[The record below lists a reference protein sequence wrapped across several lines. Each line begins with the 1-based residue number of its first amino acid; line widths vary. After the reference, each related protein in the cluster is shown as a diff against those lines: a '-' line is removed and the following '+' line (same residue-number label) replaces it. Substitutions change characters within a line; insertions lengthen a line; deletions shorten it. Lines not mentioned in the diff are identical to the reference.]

1 MMLKTTRMDVW
12 AAQIDDAP
20 GGLAR
25 TLRAIAD
32 VGADLD
38 CVLARRESTIKG
50 KGVVFIT
57 PLHGR
62 EQLENAQDIG
72 LHQAGHLSTLKI
84 EGDDRPGMGADLARV
99 IGDAAVNL
107 HGLTAMVV
115 GGRFVCYASF
125 DSVADLEKAEAAVHT
140 LDSRPMKKWREIL
153 HRKQRQD
160 AAAHA

>member
-1 MMLKTTRMDVW
+1 MDVW

-38 CVLARRESTIKG
+38 CVLARRESTTKG
-50 KGVVFIT
+50 KGVVFVT
-57 PLHGR
+57 PLHGK
-62 EQLENAQDIG
+62 EQLENAGEIG
-72 LHQAGHLSTLKI
+72 LHRAEHIATLKI
-84 EGDDRPGMGADLARV
+84 EGDDRPGMGADLAKV
-99 IGDAAVNL
+99 MGETGANL

-125 DSVADLEKAEAAVHT
+125 DSTADLERAEAAIHT

-160 AAAHA
+160 ATAHV